1 MLYSWKTFLTVTFQI
16 KRGLWKDAEN
26 LPLETL
32 FLLLD
37 KVECQNKPKT
47 IDVLQAGKKNEGKR
61 EQTRKKQYRT
71 DFVHKHSKLMTFEL
85 EMISE
90 YKVGD

>member
-47 IDVLQAGKKNEGKR
+47 IDVLQAGKKMRERENKRGKSNT
-61 EQTRKKQYRT
+61 EQTL
-71 DFVHKHSKLMTFEL
+71 F
-85 EMISE
+85 ISTAN
-90 YKVGD
+90 

>member
-47 IDVLQAGKKNEGKR
+47 IDVLQTGKKMRKR
-61 EQTRKKQYRT
+61 ENKQRKSNTEQTL
-71 DFVHKHSKLMTFEL
+71 F
-85 EMISE
+85 ISTAN
-90 YKVGD
+90 